1 MSAATCYPEQEMARE
16 RPRRASRSLRVILA
30 LAVAVMLA
38 GALGP
43 AVQSPG
49 QAIRGELESAA
60 ATLRSAR
67 AAPDAATLRRLRDHF
82 PRHAATVAARRW
94 PQVAVT
100 LHNLPYETCRDAASA
115 ARRIEGL
122 VVVELEQYRSADA
135 CGATNDMTWRF
146 MP

>member
-1 MSAATCYPEQEMARE
+1 MSAAAYCPDQETARE
-16 RPRRASRSLRVILA
+16 PPRRMSRSIRLVLA
-30 LAVAVMLA
+30 LAVAAMLGSA
-38 GALGP
+38 VGP
-43 AVQSPG
+43 ALQSPG
-49 QAIRGELESAA
+49 HAIRGELESAA
-60 ATLRSAR
+60 AGLRSPR
-67 AAPDAATLRRLRDHF
+67 AAPDAASLRRVRDHF
-82 PRHAATVAARRW
+82 PRHAATVEARRW

-100 LHNLPYETCRDAASA
+100 LHNLPLDTCRDATRA